1 MACSRVSPRRR
12 VAAWG
17 GHGRAGAGSAA
28 AAICRPPEEKPKN
41 PSERLRSQYGAGV
54 PSPALGTQSYSSREV
69 WTAMTVLQSA
79 GRRPPGAAR
88 LGHHPALALAV
99 IAASQLMVV
108 LDATIVNI
116 ALPQMRQALGFSTTS
131 LSWVLNAYT
140 LTFGGLL
147 LLGGRAGDILGR
159 RRVFVSGIL
168 LFTLASFLG
177 GFATSATW
185 LLAARALQGV
195 GAAIAAPTALSLITT
210 NFAEGTE
217 RNRAF
222 GVFSA
227 VAVAGGAIGLIAG
240 GILTSWLSWRW
251 VLFVNVP
258 IGLLLAS
265 LAPLYITESERHPG
279 TFDLGGALTSTAG
292 MTALVYGFIRAAQ
305 EGWSD
310 PGTVGSFAAAAI
322 LLAVFLSIET
332 RIRQPIT
339 PLHLF
344 RDRNRAGSYV
354 IMLALSAAMFGQF
367 FFLTLFV
374 QDVLGYSP
382 LRAGIAFLPITAAIV
397 LTSQFAARSLP
408 RIGPRRLMTAGA
420 LLAATGL
427 AWLTQVSVTSSYV
440 DGILGPMLLFGLGM
454 GLLFVP
460 LTIVA
465 VSGVEPREAGAASSL
480 LNVMQ
485 QVGGSLGLSILVT
498 AFGTASRN
506 EAATQ
511 VARLLGGASPEAQA
525 QFRQT
530 GRLPAALADQV
541 LAHGISTAFQLA
553 VVFAALALGIALA
566 VVRTRAP
573 EAEAAA
579 AQ

>member
-1 MACSRVSPRRR
+1 
-12 VAAWG
+12 
-17 GHGRAGAGSAA
+17 
-28 AAICRPPEEKPKN
+28 
-41 PSERLRSQYGAGV
+41 
-54 PSPALGTQSYSSREV
+54 
-69 WTAMTVLQSA
+69 MTVLQTA
-79 GRRPPGAAR
+79 GQRAPGAAR
-88 LGHHPALALAV
+88 RGYHPALALTV

-108 LDATIVNI
+108 LDGTIVNI
-116 ALPQMRQALGFSTTS
+116 ALPQMQHALGFSTS
-131 LSWVLNAYT
+131 NLSWVLNAYT

-159 RRVFVSGIL
+159 RRVFISGIL
-168 LFTLASFLG
+168 IFTLASFLG
-177 GFATSATW
+177 GLATSATW

-210 NFAEGTE
+210 NFAEGEE

-227 VAVAGGAIGLIAG
+227 VAVSGAAIGLIAG
-240 GILTSWLSWRW
+240 GMLTSWLSWRW

-258 IGLLLAS
+258 IGVLLAT
-265 LAPLYITESERHPG
+265 LAPMYITESERQPG
-279 TFDLGGALTSTAG
+279 RFDLGGAATSTAG

-310 PGTVGSFAAAAI
+310 PGTVGSFAAAVV
-322 LLAVFLSIET
+322 LLALFLSIET

-339 PLHLF
+339 PLHMF
-344 RDRNRAGSYV
+344 RERNRAGSYV
-354 IMLALSAAMFGQF
+354 IMLALAAALFGQF

-382 LRAGIAFLPITAAIV
+382 LRAGIAFLPITGAIV
-397 LTSQFAARSLP
+397 LTSQLAARSVP
-408 RIGPRRLMTAGA
+408 RVGPRRLMTAGA
-420 LLAATGL
+420 LLAVTGL
-427 AWLTQVSVTSSYV
+427 AWLSQVSVDSGYL

-465 VSGVEPREAGAASSL
+465 VSGVAPHEAGAASSL
-480 LNVMQ
+480 LNVTQ

-498 AFGTASRN
+498 VFGTARRN
-506 EAATQ
+506 VAASQ
-511 VARLLGGASPEAQA
+511 VAQLLGNGPADLAA

-530 GRLPAALADQV
+530 GQLPATIAHQV

-553 VVFAALALGIALA
+553 VVFAALALAVA
-566 VVRTRAP
+566 VVVIRP
-573 EAEAAA
+573 ERPA
-579 AQ
+579 

>member
-1 MACSRVSPRRR
+1 MWAAYRRTHCEHNR
-12 VAAWG
+12 TLTEG
-17 GHGRAGAGSAA
+17 NG
-28 AAICRPPEEKPKN
+28 
-41 PSERLRSQYGAGV
+41 
-54 PSPALGTQSYSSREV
+54 
-69 WTAMTVLQSA
+69 TAMTVLESA
-79 GRRPPGAAR
+79 RPRPPGAAR
-88 LGHHPALALAV
+88 RGYHPALALTI

-116 ALPQMRQALGFSTTS
+116 ALPQMQQALGFSTTS

-159 RRVFVSGIL
+159 RRTFIAGIL
-168 LFTLASFLG
+168 VFTLASFLG

-227 VAVAGGAIGLIAG
+227 VAVSGGAIGLIAG

-258 IGLLLAS
+258 IGLLLAV
-265 LAPLYITESERHPG
+265 LAPLFIAESERQPG
-279 TFDLGGALTSTAG
+279 RFDLGGALTSTAG

-305 EGWSD
+305 EGWSN
-310 PGTVGSFAAAAI
+310 PGTIGSFAAAAV
-322 LLAVFLSIET
+322 LLAVFFSIET
-332 RIRQPIT
+332 RTSQPIT

-344 RDRNRAGSYV
+344 RDRDRAGSYV
-354 IMLALSAAMFGQF
+354 IMLALAAAMFGQF

-374 QDVLGYSP
+374 QNVLGYSP
-382 LRAGIAFLPITAAIV
+382 LRAGLAFLLI
-397 LTSQFAARSLP
+397 
-408 RIGPRRLMTAGA
+408 TAGA
-420 LLAATGL
+420 LLAVAGL
-427 AWLTQVSVTSSYV
+427 AWLTQVSVASGYV

-465 VSGVEPREAGAASSL
+465 VSGVAPHEVGAASSL
-480 LNVMQ
+480 LNVTQ

-498 AFGTASRN
+498 VFGTASRN
-506 EAATQ
+506 EATTQ
-511 VARLLGGASPEAQA
+511 VAQLVSNGPADLVAR
-525 QFRQT
+525 FR
-530 GRLPAALADQV
+530 
-541 LAHGISTAFQLA
+541 
-553 VVFAALALGIALA
+553 
-566 VVRTRAP
+566 
-573 EAEAAA
+573 
-579 AQ
+579 

>member
-1 MACSRVSPRRR
+1 
-12 VAAWG
+12 
-17 GHGRAGAGSAA
+17 
-28 AAICRPPEEKPKN
+28 
-41 PSERLRSQYGAGV
+41 
-54 PSPALGTQSYSSREV
+54 
-69 WTAMTVLQSA
+69 MTVLQSA
-79 GRRPPGAAR
+79 RSPQPGAAR
-88 LGHHPALALAV
+88 RGYHPALALTI

-116 ALPQMRQALGFSTTS
+116 ALPQIQQALHFSTTS

-159 RRVFVSGIL
+159 RRVFISGIL

-177 GFATSATW
+177 GLATSSGW

-210 NFAEGTE
+210 NFAEGRE

-227 VAVAGGAIGLIAG
+227 VAVSGGAIGLIAG
-240 GILTSWLSWRW
+240 GMLTSWLSWRW

-258 IGLLLAS
+258 IGILLAV
-265 LAPLYITESERHPG
+265 LAPLFIAESERQPG
-279 TFDLGGALTSTAG
+279 RFDLGGALTSTAG

-310 PGTVGSFAAAAI
+310 PGTIGSFAAAVA
-322 LLAVFLSIET
+322 LLAIFLSIET
-332 RIRQPIT
+332 RISQPIT
-339 PLHLF
+339 PLRMF
-344 RDRNRAGSYV
+344 RDRNRAGSYA
-354 IMLALSAAMFGQF
+354 IMLALAAAMFGQF

-382 LRAGIAFLPITAAIV
+382 LQAGIAFLPITAAIV

-408 RIGPRRLMTAGA
+408 SIGPKRLMTGGA
-420 LLAATGL
+420 LLAVAGL
-427 AWLTQVSVTSSYV
+427 AWLAQVSVSSGYV

-465 VSGVEPREAGAASSL
+465 VSGVAPHESGAASSL

-485 QVGGSLGLSILVT
+485 QVGGALGLSILVT
-498 AFGTASRN
+498 VFGTASRN
-506 EAATQ
+506 EATHQ
-511 VARLLGGASPEAQA
+511 VARFFADAGPQLRA
-525 QFRQT
+525 QFAQT
-530 GRLPAALADQV
+530 GQLPAPYAANI
-541 LAHGISTAFQLA
+541 LAHGISTAFLLA
-553 VVFAALALGIALA
+553 VAFAALALVVSVV
-566 VVRTRAP
+566 VVRARASDLDTASVP
-573 EAEAAA
+573 GMGG
-579 AQ
+579 

>member
-1 MACSRVSPRRR
+1 
-12 VAAWG
+12 
-17 GHGRAGAGSAA
+17 
-28 AAICRPPEEKPKN
+28 
-41 PSERLRSQYGAGV
+41 
-54 PSPALGTQSYSSREV
+54 
-69 WTAMTVLQSA
+69 MTVLQTA
-79 GRRPPGAAR
+79 GQRAPGAAR
-88 LGHHPALALAV
+88 RGYHPALALTV

-108 LDATIVNI
+108 LDGTIVNI
-116 ALPQMRQALGFSTTS
+116 ALPQMQHALGFSTS
-131 LSWVLNAYT
+131 NLSWVLNAYT

-159 RRVFVSGIL
+159 RRVFITGIL
-168 LFTLASFLG
+168 IFTLASFLG
-177 GFATSATW
+177 GLATSATW

-210 NFAEGTE
+210 NFAEGEE

-227 VAVAGGAIGLIAG
+227 VAVSGAAIGLIAG
-240 GILTSWLSWRW
+240 GMLTSWLSWRW

-258 IGLLLAS
+258 IGVLLAT
-265 LAPLYITESERHPG
+265 LAPMYITESERQPG
-279 TFDLGGALTSTAG
+279 RFDLGGAFTSTAG

-310 PGTVGSFAAAAI
+310 PGTVGSFAAAAV
-322 LLAVFLSIET
+322 LLALFLSIET

-339 PLHLF
+339 PLHMF
-344 RDRNRAGSYV
+344 RERNRAGSYV
-354 IMLALSAAMFGQF
+354 IMLALAAALFGQF

-382 LRAGIAFLPITAAIV
+382 LRAGIAFLPITGAII
-397 LTSQFAARSLP
+397 LTSQIAARSLP
-408 RIGPRRLMTAGA
+408 RVGPRRLMTTGA

-427 AWLTQVSVTSSYV
+427 AWLAQVSVDSGYL

-465 VSGVEPREAGAASSL
+465 VSGVAPHEAGAASSL
-480 LNVMQ
+480 LNVTQ

-498 AFGTASRN
+498 VFGTASRN
-506 EAATQ
+506 EAASQ
-511 VARLLGGASPEAQA
+511 VAQLLGNGPADLAA

-530 GRLPAALADQV
+530 GQLPATIAHQV

-553 VVFAALALGIALA
+553 AVFAALALAVA
-566 VVRTRAP
+566 VVVIRP
-573 EAEAAA
+573 EPASRDVETESTAA
-579 AQ
+579 

>member
-1 MACSRVSPRRR
+1 
-12 VAAWG
+12 
-17 GHGRAGAGSAA
+17 
-28 AAICRPPEEKPKN
+28 
-41 PSERLRSQYGAGV
+41 
-54 PSPALGTQSYSSREV
+54 
-69 WTAMTVLQSA
+69 MTVLQSE
-79 GRRPPGAAR
+79 RPRPAGAAR
-88 LGHHPALALAV
+88 RGHHPALALAI

-116 ALPQMRQALGFSTTS
+116 ALPQIQQALGFSTTS
-131 LSWVLNAYT
+131 LSWMLNAYT

-159 RRVFVSGIL
+159 RRVFVAGIL
-168 LFTLASFLG
+168 VFTLASFLG
-177 GFATSATW
+177 GLATSPAW

-195 GAAIAAPTALSLITT
+195 GAAVAAPTALSLITT
-210 NFAEGTE
+210 NFAEGRE

-227 VAVAGGAIGLIAG
+227 VAVSGGAIGLLAG
-240 GILTSWLSWRW
+240 GMLTSWLSWRW

-258 IGLLLAS
+258 IGILLAV
-265 LAPLYITESERHPG
+265 LAPLFIAESERQPG
-279 TFDLGGALTSTAG
+279 RFDLGGALTSTAG

-310 PGTVGSFAAAAI
+310 AGTIGAFAAAVA
-322 LLAVFLSIET
+322 LLAVFFSIET
-332 RIRQPIT
+332 RTRQPIT
-339 PLHLF
+339 PLHMF
-344 RDRNRAGSYV
+344 RDRNRAGSYA
-354 IMLALSAAMFGQF
+354 IMLALAAAMFGQF

-382 LRAGIAFLPITAAIV
+382 LRAGLAFLPITGAIV

-408 RIGPRRLMTAGA
+408 RIGPKRLMAVGA
-420 LLAATGL
+420 LLAAAGL
-427 AWLTQVSVTSSYV
+427 AWLTQVSITSGYV

-465 VSGVEPREAGAASSL
+465 VSGVAPHDAGAASSL
-480 LNVMQ
+480 LNVTQ

-498 AFGTASRN
+498 VFGTASRN
-506 EAATQ
+506 EATTQ
-511 VARLLGGASPEAQA
+511 VGQFLASASSELQA
-525 QFRQT
+525 QFQQT
-530 GRLPAALADQV
+530 GQLPAAYADQV

-553 VVFAALALGIALA
+553 AVFAVLAL
-566 VVRTRAP
+566 VVSMVVIRTKPA
-573 EAEAAA
+573 EAEAPTGPSIDT
-579 AQ
+579 

>member
-1 MACSRVSPRRR
+1 
-12 VAAWG
+12 
-17 GHGRAGAGSAA
+17 
-28 AAICRPPEEKPKN
+28 
-41 PSERLRSQYGAGV
+41 
-54 PSPALGTQSYSSREV
+54 
-69 WTAMTVLQSA
+69 
-79 GRRPPGAAR
+79 
-88 LGHHPALALAV
+88 
-99 IAASQLMVV
+99 V

-116 ALPQMRQALGFSTTS
+116 ALPQMQQALGFSTTS

-159 RRVFVSGIL
+159 RRVFIAGIL
-168 LFTLASFLG
+168 VFTAASFLG
-177 GFATSATW
+177 GLATSSGW

-210 NFAEGTE
+210 NFAEGQA

-227 VAVAGGAIGLIAG
+227 VAVSGGAIGLLAG

-258 IGLLLAS
+258 IGIVLAV
-265 LAPLYITESERHPG
+265 LAPLYITESERQPG
-279 TFDLGGALTSTAG
+279 RFDLAGALTSTAG

-310 PGTVGSFAAAAI
+310 PGTIGSFVVAAV

-332 RIRQPIT
+332 RTRQPIT

-344 RDRNRAGSYV
+344 RDRNRAGSYA
-354 IMLALSAAMFGQF
+354 IMLALAAAMFGQF

-374 QDVLGYSP
+374 QNVLGYSP
-382 LRAGIAFLPITAAIV
+382 LRAGLAFLPITAAIV

-408 RIGPRRLMTAGA
+408 RIGPRRLMTGGA
-420 LLAATGL
+420 LLAVAGL
-427 AWLTQVSVTSSYV
+427 AWL
-440 DGILGPMLLFGLGM
+440 LGPMLLFGLGM

-465 VSGVEPREAGAASSL
+465 VSGVPPHEAGAASSL
-480 LNVMQ
+480 LNVTQ

-498 AFGTASRN
+498 VFGTASRN
-506 EAATQ
+506 EATNQ
-511 VARLLGGASPEAQA
+511 VGQFLANASSELQA
-525 QFRQT
+525 QFQQT
-530 GRLPAALADQV
+530 GQLPAQYAHQV

-553 VVFAALALGIALA
+553 AVFAVLAL
-566 VVRTRAP
+566 VVSLVVIRTRP
-573 EAEAAA
+573 AEVEVPTTVDT
-579 AQ
+579 